1 MYELIVESI
10 QFLQLENLIYT
21 FFSPKLFPATQRGR
35 LNNQAYSGFVLK
47 RHVQNK
53 IKTGWTVDETGK
65 DRLRNFSVVESR
77 SRGNLLISTL
87 FETKPRPTSC
97 TDASRNQSPCTSL
110 TLPKR
115 YLNVLSRQST
125 SLSRSLVESE
135 QKRQEI
141 TKSVMEQSIAEFAK
155 GIQ

>member
-1 MYELIVESI
+1 MHF
-10 QFLQLENLIYT
+10 FLQNFSRRHKEAGLIT
-21 FFSPKLFPATQRGR
+21 KHILASCLSGMFGR
-35 LNNQAYSGFVLK
+35 K
-47 RHVQNK
+47 DK

-65 DRLRNFSVVESR
+65 DRLQNFSVVESR

>member
-1 MYELIVESI
+1 MHF
-10 QFLQLENLIYT
+10 FLQNFSRRHKEAGLITKYILASCLSGM
-21 FFSPKLFPATQRGR
+21 FGR
-35 LNNQAYSGFVLK
+35 K
-47 RHVQNK
+47 DK
-53 IKTGWTVDETGK
+53 IKTGWTVNETGK

-77 SRGNLLISTL
+77 PRGNLLISTL

-115 YLNVLSRQST
+115 NLDVLSRQST

>member
-1 MYELIVESI
+1 MHF
-10 QFLQLENLIYT
+10 FLQNFSRRHKEAGLIT
-21 FFSPKLFPATQRGR
+21 KHILASCLSGMFGR
-35 LNNQAYSGFVLK
+35 K
-47 RHVQNK
+47 DK
-53 IKTGWTVDETGK
+53 IKTGWTVNETGK

-77 SRGNLLISTL
+77 PRGNLLISTL

-97 TDASRNQSPCTSL
+97 TDPSRNQSPCTSL

-115 YLNVLSRQST
+115 NLNVLSRQST

-141 TKSVMEQSIAEFAK
+141 TESVKEQSIAEFAK

>member
-1 MYELIVESI
+1 MHF
-10 QFLQLENLIYT
+10 FLQNFSRRHKEAGLIT
-21 FFSPKLFPATQRGR
+21 KHILASCLSGMFGR
-35 LNNQAYSGFVLK
+35 K
-47 RHVQNK
+47 DK
-53 IKTGWTVDETGK
+53 IKTGWTVNETGK

-77 SRGNLLISTL
+77 PRRNLLISTL
-87 FETKPRPTSC
+87 FETKPRSTSC

-115 YLNVLSRQST
+115 NLNVLSRHST